1 MEGFGY
7 NPSEAFANIFV
18 PSVESTRLSYFLNS
32 FIKNKHYCM
41 FVGNAGTGKTALMR
55 ETLRALDSENWCFST
70 INMNNFMDA
79 PALQVIMEQP
89 LEKKSGVRYGPPGAK
104 RMVYF
109 FDDLNMPYVDK
120 YDTQTPIELARQ
132 NIDYKGW
139 YDKQKIVL
147 KEVLNCQYM
156 ACMNPTAGSF
166 NITPRMQR
174 HFATFA
180 VQMPSKAVIS
190 TMFAQIIDGHLK
202 NFDPDISKYA
212 QKVADASIELHNLVA
227 NTFLPSAVKF
237 HYQWNLRELS
247 NITQGICRTLPEFY
261 TNPADL
267 VRLWIHECERVF
279 SDRMTL
285 ISDIEKFD
293 NMRVTVTKKYFEDQD
308 MEAIEARPISYNA
321 FIQHDSQD
329 NGAYCPVDTYEKL
342 NKTLVDKLN
351 EHNESNAVMDLV
363 LFNQAMDHV
372 TRIAHPRSSRAAT
385 PCWSASAAPGSNRSP
400 DSPRSSA
407 ALRFSRFPSRLPTA
421 WPTSRLTSS
430 SCTRR
435 LAPRASGDVPD
446 DRRPDRERERFL
458 VYINDLLSSG
468 YIPDLMSNEEKE
480 EMCNNVRKEVK
491 EAGILDTPENLW
503 DFFLDK
509 VRKYLHVCLCFS
521 PVGDK
526 FRIRARNFPAL
537 VNCTVIDWFQ
547 PWPHEALVSVA
558 GRFLS
563 EIPEI
568 EPELLEN
575 LQYHCAHAHMSVNDA
590 SNAYL
595 DEDRRYYYTT
605 PKSYL
610 ELISL
615 YKDML
620 ANRRQALSEAKARL
634 ENGVDKIAF
643 ASAQVN
649 ELQVNLK
656 QEQIIVE
663 EKKKATDQLIVS
675 IGKEKA
681 VVDAAVEAGAADEA
695 ECAAIA
701 EEVSAVQAE
710 CAEDLAKAEPIIQ
723 EAEAALNSLDK
734 KSLGELKA
742 YSNVDKMIS
751 AVTAAVMI
759 LFAKGKIPKDV
770 SWNAAKKFMG
780 SVDGFLTSLIN
791 FDKDNVKEE
800 CVAEVETKYLTMPK
814 FTVADIEKKSGAAAG
829 LCSWV
834 INICKYFRIY
844 QEVAPKRAAL
854 ADANAKLDAANEKLS
869 GIRARVKELQDK
881 VAALE
886 DNLMKATEDKNNAI
900 AAAEKTQRKA
910 DLADRLVNGLAGEN
924 KRWGESIQEMSVSYS
939 KLVGDVLVAS
949 SFVSYAGA
957 FNAKFRKS
965 LVHNKW
971 LPDLVEREIPMT
983 AGVVPLDVLTT
994 DALKA
999 QWGIE
1004 GLPTD
1009 PLSIENGAIM
1019 TAAKR
1024 WALMIDPQL
1033 QGIKWIKE
1041 KWGDKLKIIQ
1051 LSKPNYI
1058 ADVEHCIENGIPL
1071 MIENLQDDIDAV
1083 LDPVVARQTMKR
1095 GRSTVMKLGDKEVDY
1110 DPNFKLYLQTKL
1122 SNPHYKPEIAA
1133 QTTLVNFCVTEKGLE
1148 DQLLALVVEKER
1160 FDLQEQSSNLVRQ
1173 LGEYTV
1179 QLTELEDN
1187 LSSPRQRPGR
1197 HPRGHRAHREPGG
1210 DEANGGGNRR
1220 KVREGE
1226 GAQVSIN
1233 QTREVY
1239 RPVAARGALFYF
1251 IIDVLNVLDR
1261 VYQYSM
1267 ANYIY
1272 ILKKGMDICPGGS
1285 DGEQWVPEDKKLGKE
1300 LPVEQRVP
1308 ALTESVTS
1316 AVFGYISAGL
1326 FERHKLIMA
1335 TQLTMGVLRQ
1345 QGKLDARA
1353 LHWLLRAP
1361 RSEGMDNPLP
1371 EWLGEANWEMV
1382 NSIREF
1388 EQYAAL
1394 GDDLVGSAKRWRE
1407 WMELE
1412 RPEEEPMP
1420 GDWKKME
1427 QFEQLLLFR
1436 ALRPDRMSN
1445 ALGTFVKNTLGE
1457 RYVTSDP
1464 FDLASFEDSAPGTPM
1479 FIFLSPG
1486 VDVAAAVEHLGR
1498 KLGYTADNGK
1508 YASVSLGQG
1517 QEPIAMNNLK
1527 NFHKSGGW
1535 VLLQNIHLTIDW
1547 TNGPLEKTVD
1557 KLAEGAH
1564 ENFRLFL
1571 SAEPPPSLERGLAI
1585 SLLQN
1590 SVKLTNEPPEGM
1602 KQNLARA
1609 YNNFTEEMFEACAKQ
1624 GEFKSI
1630 IFALCYFHAA
1640 I

>member
-1 MEGFGY
+1 MT
-7 NPSEAFANIFV
+7 
-18 PSVESTRLSYFLNS
+18 SVELY
-32 FIKNKHYCM
+32 
-41 FVGNAGTGKTALMR
+41 
-55 ETLRALDSENWCFST
+55 
-70 INMNNFMDA
+70 
-79 PALQVIMEQP
+79 
-89 LEKKSGVRYGPPGAK
+89 KKAGAK
-104 RMVYF
+104 GQPV
-109 FDDLNMPYVDK
+109 
-120 YDTQTPIELARQ
+120 
-132 NIDYKGW
+132 
-139 YDKQKIVL
+139 
-147 KEVLNCQYM
+147 
-156 ACMNPTAGSF
+156 
-166 NITPRMQR
+166 
-174 HFATFA
+174 
-180 VQMPSKAVIS
+180 
-190 TMFAQIIDGHLK
+190 
-202 NFDPDISKYA
+202 
-212 QKVADASIELHNLVA
+212 
-227 NTFLPSAVKF
+227 TFL
-237 HYQWNLRELS
+237 
-247 NITQGICRTLPEFY
+247 
-261 TNPADL
+261 
-267 VRLWIHECERVF
+267 
-279 SDRMTL
+279 MT
-285 ISDIEKFD
+285 
-293 NMRVTVTKKYFEDQD
+293 
-308 MEAIEARPISYNA
+308 
-321 FIQHDSQD
+321 DSQI
-329 NGAYCPVDTYEKL
+329 V
-342 NKTLVDKLN
+342 
-351 EHNESNAVMDLV
+351 
-363 LFNQAMDHV
+363 Q
-372 TRIAHPRSSRAAT
+372 
-385 PCWSASAAPGSNRSP
+385 
-400 DSPRSSA
+400 
-407 ALRFSRFPSRLPTA
+407 
-421 WPTSRLTSS
+421 
-430 SCTRR
+430 
-435 LAPRASGDVPD
+435 
-446 DRRPDRERERFL
+446 ERFL

-480 EMCNNVRKEVK
+480 EMCNAVRKEVK

-509 VRKYLHVCLCFS
+509 VRRYLHVCLCFS

-537 VNCTVIDWFQ
+537 INCTVIDWFQ

-563 EIPEI
+563 EIPEL

-620 ANRRQALSEAKARL
+620 ANRREALNASKARL

-643 ASAQVN
+643 ASAQVT

-663 EKKKATDQLIVS
+663 EKKKATDELIVS

-780 SVDGFLTSLIN
+780 SVDGFLTNLTQ
-791 FDKDNVKEE
+791 FDKDNVKED
-800 CVAEVETKYLTMPK
+800 CVAEVEAKYLSMPK

-854 ADANAKLDAANEKLS
+854 ADANAKLDAANDKLT

-924 KRWGESIQEMSVSYS
+924 KRWGESIQEMAVSYN

-965 LVHNKW
+965 LVHTKW

-1095 GRSTVMKLGDKEVDY
+1095 GRST
-1110 DPNFKLYLQTKL
+1110 
-1122 SNPHYKPEIAA
+1122 
-1133 QTTLVNFCVTEKGLE
+1133 C
-1148 DQLLALVVEKER
+1148 
-1160 FDLQEQSSNLVRQ
+1160 
-1173 LGEYTV
+1173 
-1179 QLTELEDN
+1179 
-1187 LSSPRQRPGR
+1187 
-1197 HPRGHRAHREPGG
+1197 
-1210 DEANGGGNRR
+1210 DETRR
-1220 KVREGE
+1220 
-1226 GAQVSIN
+1226 
-1233 QTREVY
+1233 
-1239 RPVAARGALFYF
+1239 
-1251 IIDVLNVLDR
+1251 
-1261 VYQYSM
+1261 
-1267 ANYIY
+1267 
-1272 ILKKGMDICPGGS
+1272 
-1285 DGEQWVPEDKKLGKE
+1285 
-1300 LPVEQRVP
+1300 
-1308 ALTESVTS
+1308 
-1316 AVFGYISAGL
+1316 
-1326 FERHKLIMA
+1326 
-1335 TQLTMGVLRQ
+1335 
-1345 QGKLDARA
+1345 
-1353 LHWLLRAP
+1353 
-1361 RSEGMDNPLP
+1361 
-1371 EWLGEANWEMV
+1371 
-1382 NSIREF
+1382 
-1388 EQYAAL
+1388 
-1394 GDDLVGSAKRWRE
+1394 
-1407 WMELE
+1407 
-1412 RPEEEPMP
+1412 
-1420 GDWKKME
+1420 
-1427 QFEQLLLFR
+1427 
-1436 ALRPDRMSN
+1436 
-1445 ALGTFVKNTLGE
+1445 
-1457 RYVTSDP
+1457 
-1464 FDLASFEDSAPGTPM
+1464 
-1479 FIFLSPG
+1479 
-1486 VDVAAAVEHLGR
+1486 
-1498 KLGYTADNGK
+1498 
-1508 YASVSLGQG
+1508 
-1517 QEPIAMNNLK
+1517 
-1527 NFHKSGGW
+1527 
-1535 VLLQNIHLTIDW
+1535 
-1547 TNGPLEKTVD
+1547 
-1557 KLAEGAH
+1557 
-1564 ENFRLFL
+1564 
-1571 SAEPPPSLERGLAI
+1571 
-1585 SLLQN
+1585 
-1590 SVKLTNEPPEGM
+1590 
-1602 KQNLARA
+1602 
-1609 YNNFTEEMFEACAKQ
+1609 
-1624 GEFKSI
+1624 
-1630 IFALCYFHAA
+1630 
-1640 I
+1640 